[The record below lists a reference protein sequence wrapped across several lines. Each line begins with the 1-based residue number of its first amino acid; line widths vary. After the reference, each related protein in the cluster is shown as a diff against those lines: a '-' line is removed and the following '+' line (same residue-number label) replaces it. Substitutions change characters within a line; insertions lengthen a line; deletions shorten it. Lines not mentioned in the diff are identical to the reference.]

1 MVLIDCALSK
11 LLAEGS
17 IVVAEIFV
25 FSRAIEDVVDLL
37 LIRSR
42 SESELA
48 TLMTQV
54 EKLSSLDEVWSK
66 SKEARLLPCNIGS
79 TSGIELSNLQYSR
92 GTASVN
98 VEQLVLEPGVYAV
111 TGANGSGKSTLF
123 RLLMACRSNERPIDL
138 HESIVLGTPAHQWD
152 FSDNSCSAPD
162 SDDCKVN
169 QDEISGDMTSITL
182 PSSDIVEIS
191 QTFYW
196 PLYSK
201 PIDWIYQ
208 KHITS
213 DLSESERKE
222 CVQRVADELQSLS
235 FAQSQEKEDVNG
247 SVGESDIEDTSK
259 SNGTVI
265 DNLMVDLQEEKEDW
279 FNELSGGQKSKVELV
294 RKVFLRDECPSV
306 LLVDETM
313 APLDPSSKSQ
323 VMSKLKAFCDK
334 SVVLVIYHTDVGRVE
349 ASDDDSS
356 EANAEEC
363 VPSNNFFDHNL
374 HVVDKHLTTRPVC

>member
-1 MVLIDCALSK
+1 VVLIDCALSK